1 MVKIEDH
8 AHYVDILEK
17 LQALEEQT
25 KEMQQVLDE
34 YNSYDDLPDEMEDMR
49 NQLIEFL
56 ANREKLVAGYDKAI
70 AEYKIELLV
79 NTDFQNNTG
88 SKIVD
93 KIKDNAQY
101 ERILQL
107 IKNLEEQTKEIQQ
120 IIDNYK
126 AKDYLTDKEITHKED
141 LEEHLKQRKEY
152 LVNVVE
158 KAIAEY
164 KVEIGES

>member
-1 MVKIEDH
+1 M
-8 AHYVDILEK
+8 
-17 LQALEEQT
+17 
-25 KEMQQVLDE
+25 
-34 YNSYDDLPDEMEDMR
+34 
-49 NQLIEFL
+49 
-56 ANREKLVAGYDKAI
+56 
-70 AEYKIELLV
+70 
-79 NTDFQNNTG
+79 
-88 SKIVD
+88 D

-107 IKNLEEQTKEIQQ
+107 IKNLEEQTEELQQ

-164 KVEIGES
+164 KIEIGES